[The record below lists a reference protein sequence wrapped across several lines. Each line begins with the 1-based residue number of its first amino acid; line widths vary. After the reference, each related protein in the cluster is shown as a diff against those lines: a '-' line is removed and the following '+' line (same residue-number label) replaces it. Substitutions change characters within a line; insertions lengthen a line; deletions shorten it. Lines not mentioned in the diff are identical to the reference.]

1 MKKRVV
7 IGMVLLIVS
16 VFLITTSNANFTVSM
31 NIDGG
36 SESKQIGENIT
47 YKVRLN
53 ENIVACNFDI
63 KYDNKILEFVGSD
76 TQNLNAAV
84 NGNVVSCIYVDLA
97 QQGTNEFK
105 IKFKVIAES
114 KGQTNIGI
122 TNVKFRAKD
131 KETSYV
137 ASDIQGVNETL
148 KLTTV
153 TKTNA
158 ENTVINDV
166 VNNVVDNTTDN
177 NIDNNILSNNVIG
190 NISNNANKN
199 NQNNVVITK
208 TDKNTIA
215 GSSDDKTTATA
226 KIPQTGL
233 KETTGYLLMI
243 CAVLII
249 LSGIFKAKENNLKKI
264 FKAGGV
270 MMLALT
276 LVSTFAITSNVYAA
290 NSNIEIKF
298 YNNLIT
304 NKKNALIIINEKN
317 KKNITKEEVL
327 NLNNNIKEITNST
340 GTNLNAN
347 DKVKTSDIVK
357 VKEDSYEIILYGD
370 SNCDGIICD
379 TDDIMTIVNDYIGK
393 NKLENVK
400 KIAANLQN
408 SDDILDTDD
417 IMMMMNVYQGKANNI
432 VTSIPTGNID
442 IGINNS
448 KDKLADVAQI
458 GDYVNYPVTYK
469 TPEIPEGVWVP
480 GENPNKEGWRI
491 FKKEGEK
498 VYLVS
503 NSICFRVDI
512 DKYAN
517 YYDACKRVNYVFDEV
532 AEANDAQYGKNAYLN
547 STYATSTRAFNYEDV
562 EKYLG
567 IKLDAEGNFGQ
578 YSTNDLININ
588 QMYGLWKVETV
599 RGQDYILGA
608 NFEDEHGIYA
618 MAAFP
623 FGVRTVVEL
632 KDSVLTSGKDANG
645 VWQLTE

>member
-1 MKKRVV
+1 MKKRV
-7 IGMVLLIVS
+7 ITGIVLLIVS
-16 VFLITTSNANFTVSM
+16 VFLITTSNANFTVNM

-63 KYDNKILEFVGSD
+63 NYDNKILEFVGSE

-153 TKTNA
+153 TKPNVD
-158 ENTVINDV
+158 NTVINDV

-177 NIDNNILSNNVIG
+177 NILSNNVIG
-190 NISNNANKN
+190 NISNNTNKN
-199 NQNNVVITK
+199 NIVITK

-215 GSSDDKTTATA
+215 GSTNDKTTATD

-243 CAVLII
+243 CAILII

-276 LVSTFAITSNVYAA
+276 LVSTFAMTSSVYAS

-327 NLNNNIKEITNST
+327 NLNNNIKEITNAT

-347 DKVKTSDIVK
+347 DKVKTLDIVK

-370 SNCDGIICD
+370 SNCDEIICD

-393 NKLENVK
+393 NKLENAK

-408 SDDILDTDD
+408 NDDILDTDD
-417 IMMMMNVYQGKANNI
+417 IMVMMNVYQGKANNI

-448 KDKLADVAQI
+448 KDKLADVAQV

-469 TPEIPEGVWVP
+469 TGIGADSIIDQ
-480 GENPNKEGWRI
+480 PNDEGWRI
-491 FKKEGEK
+491 LKKEGDK

-503 NSICFRVDI
+503 NSTCFTLNLL
-512 DKYAN
+512 DKEKYGN
-517 YYDACKRVNYVFDEV
+517 YDEV
-532 AEANDAQYGKNAYLN
+532 CKSVNNEFSKIVASNDTQYGKNAYLDP
-547 STYATSTRAFNYEDV
+547 TYATATRAFNYEDV

-567 IKLDAEGNFGQ
+567 INLKTEEDLGK
-578 YSTNDLININ
+578 YKTNDLVNIN
-588 QMYGLWKVETV
+588 QVYGLWKRSVYDYITTSRE
-599 RGQDYILGA
+599 YILGV
-608 NFEDEHGIYA
+608 NFFDERGIYD
-618 MAAFP
+618 MGSIP
-623 FGVRTVVEL
+623 LGVRTVIEL
-632 KDSVLTSGKDANG
+632 KSSVLTSGKDTNG

>member
-7 IGMVLLIVS
+7 IGIVLLIVS
-16 VFLITTSNANFTVSM
+16 VFLITTSNANFTVNM

-36 SESKQIGENIT
+36 SESKIIGETVT
-47 YKVRLN
+47 YKVKLN

-63 KYDNKILEFVGSD
+63 NYDNKILEFVGSD

-153 TKTNA
+153 AKTND

-190 NISNNANKN
+190 NINNNNKN
-199 NQNNVVITK
+199 DIVITK
-208 TDKNTIA
+208 TDKNIIA
-215 GSSDDKTTATA
+215 GSTNDKTTATA

-233 KETTGYLLMI
+233 KETTGYFLMI
-243 CAVLII
+243 CSILII

-264 FKAGGV
+264 FKAGGI

-276 LVSTFAITSNVYAA
+276 LVSTFAITSSVYAA
-290 NSNIEIKF
+290 NSNLEIKF

-304 NKKNALIIINEKN
+304 NKKSALIIINEKN

-340 GTNLNAN
+340 GTNLNAK

-357 VKEDSYEIILYGD
+357 VKDDSYEIILYGD

-379 TDDIMTIVNDYIGK
+379 TDDIMTIVNDYLGK
-393 NKLENVK
+393 NKLENAK

-417 IMMMMNVYQGKANNI
+417 IMMMMNVYLGKANNI

-442 IGINNS
+442 IGTNNS

-469 TPEIPEGVWVP
+469 TASGADSIPDQ
-480 GENPNKEGWRI
+480 PNDEGWRI

-503 NSICFRVDI
+503 NSMCFTVNLSDTE
-512 DKYAN
+512 KYGN
-517 YYDACKRVNYVFDEV
+517 YEEVCKSVNNEFSKV
-532 AEANDAQYGKNAYLN
+532 ASSNDTQYGKNAYLDP
-547 STYATSTRAFNYEDV
+547 TYATATRAFNYEDV

-567 IKLDAEGNFGQ
+567 INLKTEENLGK
-578 YSTNDLININ
+578 YKTNDLININ
-588 QMYGLWKVETV
+588 QVYGLWKHSVYNYTTTTRE
-599 RGQDYILGA
+599 YILGV
-608 NFEDEHGIYA
+608 NFFDERGIYD
-618 MAAFP
+618 MGSIP
-623 FGVRTVVEL
+623 LGVRTVIEL
-632 KDSVLTSGKDANG
+632 KSSVLTSGKDANG
-645 VWQLTE
+645 VWQLTK